1 MRCWSWWWISLVG
14 CTVAAHV
21 LCAGGSGLNVL
32 VVVNATSTNSVELGN
47 YYCERRQVPPQ
58 NVLRLGGWT
67 GDNLSWTRSQ
77 FQSLLLVPLLEQI
90 EARRLDHQI
99 EFVLLSMDIPYQV
112 TEAGSVNSTTAT
124 LFYGFKADTAV
135 NMGGSPSCSL
145 PAAASNSYAFSEAIF
160 RESPPDTAA
169 TNAFL
174 AMMITA
180 ESLAQA
186 KAVVDQGVAGDGTF
200 PTQTT
205 YLAKTSDPVRNV
217 RYVLFDDAIFD
228 TTVRGGYALVRIDQ
242 DSPDGLTDLL
252 GYQTGLADFLV
263 QPNAFVPGAM
273 ADSLTSLG
281 GVLFTQTGQ
290 TSLLAF
296 LDAGAAGS
304 HGNVVE
310 PCNNL
315 EKFPSPRDYF
325 YQARGFSLAECYYQS
340 LQSPRQGL
348 LVGEPLSAPFA
359 RPASG
364 SWDNLPSGT
373 VVRGTTNLALQI
385 TAGDASRPLQQL
397 DLFLDGTFLQTVTN
411 IAPAASNLLT
421 VTVSGRAA
429 NYLVPPNATLQS
441 VASGLAEAINSISNL
456 SDVIA
461 SPTGDRIT
469 LRSFNSF
476 VSGSQVPVTANSSAG
491 ASPALTTFVAAS
503 RADFLDSVV
512 FPCCYLVT
520 TSAPVAGDWLQLTLI
535 KTNGVTVTVSATNSP
550 PTAPGP
556 FLQTLI
562 DQVNSNTDLQ
572 MPDGVVAQDLT
583 PQLNGFTLQALTP
596 GLGSAPIQVIF
607 TGPPDIL
614 PGSPVS
620 LCLDANLANLQPRNH
635 LYVTAGLTN
644 LAVSFA
650 LDTTTLADGY
660 HQLTAVAY
668 EGSHVRTQTRLDQ
681 SVVIHNTPLSA
692 TLSVAPG
699 GTNAA
704 LEATLV
710 FSIAVNTNAVASIEL
725 FSTGGTLGNVSNQ
738 VPATF
743 SIPGSLLGAGLH
755 PFYAVVTSSNGA
767 QYRTATK
774 CVRLA
779 AGQAPFALAIAGNP
793 PTLSWPA
800 VAGRAYEVFS
810 TDDLINSFAL
820 RQTVVPTNDAGWW
833 SEGAYPATNRFYRVG
848 TAW

>member
-1 MRCWSWWWISLVG
+1 
-14 CTVAAHV
+14 
-21 LCAGGSGLNVL
+21 
-32 VVVNATSTNSVELGN
+32 
-47 YYCERRQVPPQ
+47 
-58 NVLRLGGWT
+58 
-67 GDNLSWTRSQ
+67 
-77 FQSLLLVPLLEQI
+77 
-90 EARRLDHQI
+90 
-99 EFVLLSMDIPYQV
+99 MDIPCQV
-112 TEAGSVNSTTAT
+112 AEAGSVNSTTAA
-124 LFYGFKADTAV
+124 LFYGFKSDTAV
-135 NMGGSPSCSL
+135 NLAEVGSCSL
-145 PAAASNSYAFSEAIF
+145 PAAASNSYAFSEAVF
-160 RESPPDTAA
+160 RDSPPDTAA

-180 ESLAQA
+180 SSLAQA

-205 YLAKTSDPVRNV
+205 YLAKTTDAARNV

-228 TTVRGGYALVRIDQ
+228 TTVRGGYSLVRVDQ
-242 DSPDGLTDLL
+242 DSPDGLTGLL
-252 GYQTGLADFLV
+252 GYQTGLMNFVV

-273 ADSLTSLG
+273 ADSLTSFG
-281 GVLFTQTGQ
+281 GLLFTQTGQ

-304 HGNVVE
+304 YGTVVE
-310 PCNNL
+310 PCNDL

-359 RPASG
+359 RRASG
-364 SWDNLPSGT
+364 SWKNLPSGSL
-373 VVRGTTNLALQI
+373 VSGTTNLALQT
-385 TAGDASRPLQQL
+385 TADGSGHPLQQV
-397 DLFLDGTFLQTVTN
+397 DLFVDGTFLQTVTN

-421 VTVSGRAA
+421 VTVGGRAA
-429 NYLVPPNATLQS
+429 NYVVPPNATLKS
-441 VASGLAEAINSISNL
+441 VASGLANAINSISNV

-461 SPTGDRIT
+461 SAAGDRIT
-469 LRSFNSF
+469 LRSANSF
-476 VSGSQVPVTANSSAG
+476 VPGSQVPVAADSSAG
-491 ASPALTTFVAAS
+491 SAPALTTFVAAS

-520 TSAPVAGDWLQLTLI
+520 TNAPAAGDWLQVTVI
-535 KTNGVTVTVSATNSP
+535 KTNGVTVTASTTNSP
-550 PTAPGP
+550 PMGPGP
-556 FLQTLI
+556 FLQSLM
-562 DQVNSNTDLQ
+562 DQVNSNVDLQ

-583 PQLNGFTLQALTP
+583 PQGNGFTLQARTS
-596 GLGSAPIQVIF
+596 GLASSPIQVIF
-607 TGPPDIL
+607 SGAPSVL
-614 PGSPVS
+614 PGSVVC
-620 LCLDANLANLQPRNH
+620 LRLDANLADVQPRNH

-650 LDTTTLADGY
+650 LDTTSLADGC

-681 SVVIHNTPLSA
+681 IVVIHNTPLSA

-725 FSTGGTLGNVSNQ
+725 FSTGGTLGSLSNRVQ
-738 VPATF
+738 ATF
-743 SIPGSLLGAGLH
+743 SIPGSRLGAGLH
-755 PFYAVVTSSNGA
+755 PFYAVVTSSNRA
-767 QYRTATK
+767 QFRTETK
-774 CVRLA
+774 YVRLVT
-779 AGQAPFALAIAGNP
+779 GQTPFPLAIAGNP
-793 PTLSWPA
+793 PMLSWPA
-800 VAGRAYEVFS
+800 VAGRAYDVFS
-810 TDDLINSFAL
+810 TDDLIDGFEL
-820 RQTVVPTNDAGWW
+820 RETVVPTNAAGWW
-833 SEGAYPATNRFYRVG
+833 SEGTYPSANRFYRVG